1 MPTVLFIYG
10 YRFFF
15 YSNEHLPVHI
25 HVEKDNKTAKFNLEG
40 FEPSLVYSRS
50 FNSSELKEIRKLVDN
65 NIELF
70 KNKWD
75 EYFRDK

>member
-1 MPTVLFIYG
+1 MPTILRIYG

-25 HVEKDNKTAKFNLEG
+25 HIEKENKTAKFNLKNTE
-40 FEPSLVYSRS
+40 LVRSRKFS
-50 FNSSELKEIRKLVDN
+50 ATEIKEIRKLVEDN
-65 NIELF
+65 NELF

-75 EYFRDK
+75 EYFNN

>member
-1 MPTVLFIYG
+1 MPTVLRKFG

-25 HVEKDNKTAKFNLEG
+25 HIEKENKIAKFNLENI
-40 FEPSLVYSRS
+40 ELIRSRN
-50 FNSSELKEIRKLVDN
+50 FNASEIKEIRKLVDAN
-65 NIELF
+65 LELF

-75 EYFRDK
+75 EYFNN